1 LEQLDE
7 FDTLNELVDLKKK
20 DENEVEKSEEIS
32 IQV

>member
-20 DENEVEKSEEIS
+20 VENEVEKSEEIS